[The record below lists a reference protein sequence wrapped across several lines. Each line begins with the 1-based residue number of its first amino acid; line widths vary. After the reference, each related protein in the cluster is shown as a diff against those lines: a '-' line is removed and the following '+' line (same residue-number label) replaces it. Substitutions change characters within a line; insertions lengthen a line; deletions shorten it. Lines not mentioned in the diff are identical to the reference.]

1 MAKMSQTDVFQEI
14 ILERIYQDSKWGTI
28 EDHPHEVG
36 SWLVIM
42 DRLLAK
48 AKNGYMTSVGDYT
61 ALNEI
66 RQIVAVGIACM
77 EQHGVPSRI
86 KIRNANVEAE

>member
-86 KIRNANVEAE
+86 KSRNANVEAE